1 MPNPITRAE
10 AKQMMIAALDG
21 QLVNEEMLANPGAC
35 AYKARNGA
43 VGTCIVGSLMTPE
56 QRSGL
61 VLDNRN
67 GEMISVLLRDN
78 LAQLM
83 WFGGLTPVELSELQ
97 KIFDDTNRTS
107 WLLENETLEA
117 RKSRVLVNLRAQIEN
132 LAD

>member
-1 MPNPITRAE
+1 MPNPTTRAE
-10 AKQMMIAALDG
+10 AKQMMIAALNG

-35 AYKARNGA
+35 AYKARSGPA
-43 VGTCIVGSLMTPE
+43 GTCIVGSLMTPE
-56 QRSGL
+56 QRCEIGL
-61 VLDNRN
+61 VGSN
-67 GEMISVLLRDN
+67 GDMIGVLLRDN
-78 LAQLM
+78 LAQPG